1 MPQAALTIYSCNA
14 LRRTAC
20 KFSKMLCRGFS
31 IVVAF
36 TLTSVV
42 MQLGIFGPEV
52 GGEDLAAKIDS
63 ATLSYSLHNHSKQR
77 LSVHDFDVSRQLG
90 LSSSANEAAQGCV
103 RFVQVVLAIV
113 ACVHVRLRFIHER
126 GSNTTARRLP
136 V

>member
-1 MPQAALTIYSCNA
+1 
-14 LRRTAC
+14 
-20 KFSKMLCRGFS
+20 
-31 IVVAF
+31 
-36 TLTSVV
+36 V

-63 ATLSYSLHNHSKQR
+63 ATLSYSVHNHSKQR

-113 ACVHVRLRFIHER
+113 VCVHVRLRFLHER
-126 GSNTTARRLP
+126 GSNTTARSCHCAGVSSDFCLP
-136 V
+136 SQIASGKLAP